1 MVEEK
6 LIYDGYVKIYDVRKE
21 KDGKV
26 IEYTKVHLRGASC
39 GIVINEEGKMAL
51 VTQYRPIIGMET
63 LEVPAGTLDKGISP
77 KEIIIE
83 ELEEECGIA
92 KEDIISITDKPEDNN
107 RQNTILFLGDSL
119 TYNYKI
125 NEFFEGYKTF
135 NSGISGNKT
144 TDILNDLENR
154 VYKYN
159 STKVFL
165 LIGINDLKNG
175 ISNDE
180 VLNTILRQY
189 EMLIQEKGEYTAVRE
204 MRKHVAWYVKGM
216 KSAKAIKTGVNEFEN
231 FEEVKKFLLEYF
243 K

>member
-26 IEYTKVHLRGASC
+26 IEYTKVHLRGSSC

-92 KEDIISITDKPEDNN
+92 KEDIISITDKPV
-107 RQNTILFLGDSL
+107 L
-119 TYNYKI
+119 TYNIIENMSDGEMHIFLIKV
-125 NEFFEGYKTF
+125 KTR
-135 NSGISGNKT
+135 NNKPKEE
-144 TDILNDLENR
+144 DD
-154 VYKYN
+154 V
-159 STKVFL
+159 
-165 LIGINDLKNG
+165 
-175 ISNDE
+175 DE
-180 VLNTILRQY
+180 VNFYTLEEI
-189 EMLIQEKGEYTAVRE
+189 ESLINKRIVTDPKTLISYFLYKD
-204 MRKHVAWYVKGM
+204 M
-216 KSAKAIKTGVNEFEN
+216 IK
-231 FEEVKKFLLEYF
+231 
-243 K
+243 

>member
-26 IEYTKVHLRGASC
+26 IEYTKVHLRGSSC

-92 KEDIISITDKPEDNN
+92 KEDIISITDKPV
-107 RQNTILFLGDSL
+107 L
-119 TYNYKI
+119 TYKI
-125 NEFFEGYKTF
+125 IENMSDGEMHIFLIKTR
-135 NSGISGNKT
+135 NNKPKEE
-144 TDILNDLENR
+144 DD
-154 VYKYN
+154 V
-159 STKVFL
+159 
-165 LIGINDLKNG
+165 
-175 ISNDE
+175 DE
-180 VLNTILRQY
+180 VNFYTLEEI
-189 EMLIQEKGEYTAVRE
+189 ESLINKRIVTDPKTLISYFLYKD
-204 MRKHVAWYVKGM
+204 M
-216 KSAKAIKTGVNEFEN
+216 IK
-231 FEEVKKFLLEYF
+231 
-243 K
+243 